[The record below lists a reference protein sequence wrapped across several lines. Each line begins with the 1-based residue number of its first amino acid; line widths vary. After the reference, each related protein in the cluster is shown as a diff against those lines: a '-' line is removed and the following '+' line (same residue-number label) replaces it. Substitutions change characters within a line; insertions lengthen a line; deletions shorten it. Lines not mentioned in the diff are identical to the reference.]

1 MSILGGTGL
10 RKIFSLS
17 LAVAALATAVAAHVP
32 ATAGPAEDAF
42 FTPPDPLPAG
52 APGDVV
58 RVRASEA
65 GAITSTVRAWQ
76 VMYHSTS
83 ALGQPN
89 VVTGMILIPRSVDPA
104 TAPIVSFASGTYGPA
119 FRCTPSEMERI
130 GASYEQPA
138 INDML
143 RAGYAVVMTDY
154 EGYHPD
160 PKTTYITGRSEGHAV
175 IDIVRAAQRMPETG
189 LSRDAKVV
197 FRGYSQGG
205 GASLWAAQLQPGYA
219 PELNLVG
226 AVGGGV
232 PADLVQVSLQ
242 LDGKLGFGFL
252 AYSLIGLDNAY
263 PELDLENYLNETGR
277 TEFARMRR
285 EACTLELL
293 LDYRG
298 KRLSEYTTSSPVL
311 TPPWL
316 ARVQENKL
324 GGTAVRVPVHQYH
337 GTRDDVVDFAQHKA
351 LRDTYCKAGVAVDW
365 KTYDTDHI
373 TGVYLGNA
381 GAAAFIADRFAGRPA
396 TSNC

>member
-1 MSILGGTGL
+1 M
-10 RKIFSLS
+10 
-17 LAVAALATAVAAHVP
+17 
-32 ATAGPAEDAF
+32 
-42 FTPPDPLPAG
+42 
-52 APGDVV
+52 
-58 RVRASEA
+58 
-65 GAITSTVRAWQ
+65 RAWQ
-76 VMYHSTS
+76 VMYHSTD
-83 ALGQPN
+83 ALGRPN

-143 RAGYAVVMTDY
+143 NAGYAVVMTDY

-175 IDIVRAAQRMPETG
+175 IDVVRAAQKLPGTG
-189 LSRDAKVV
+189 LSRTAKVV

-205 GASLWAAQLQPGYA
+205 GASLWAAQLQPEYA

-263 PELDLENYLNETGR
+263 AELDLENYLNEAGKA
-277 TEFARMRR
+277 EFARMQR

-324 GGTAVRVPVHQYH
+324 GGTAIRVPVHEYH
-337 GTRDDVVDFAQHKA
+337 GTRDDIVDFAQHKA

-381 GAAAFIADRFAGRPA
+381 AAAAFIADRFAGRPA